1 MKGKVMNKILV
12 VDDSPLNIRMLELG
26 LSKDYKIFAAK
37 NGMVAA
43 SILEK
48 NVPDIILLD
57 IVMPVMDGYQ
67 TYEYIL
73 EKASLKGI
81 PVLFLSSVETL
92 DVDLRSKDPD
102 RFVGFLKKP
111 LNMQEVKQTIIQALS
126 GGTNG

>member
-1 MKGKVMNKILV
+1 MNKILV

-92 DVDLRSKDPD
+92 DVDLRAKDPD

>member
-81 PVLFLSSVETL
+81 PVLF
-92 DVDLRSKDPD
+92 
-102 RFVGFLKKP
+102 
-111 LNMQEVKQTIIQALS
+111 
-126 GGTNG
+126 

>member
-1 MKGKVMNKILV
+1 MDKILV

-73 EKASLKGI
+73 EKESLKGI

-92 DVDLRSKDPD
+92 DVDLRAKDPD

>member
-92 DVDLRSKDPD
+92 DVDLRAKDPD